1 MDFLRWLV
9 AHGRDSLEA
18 VGIIAGLGFTAA
30 SFREDTKSRRLTNLL
45 VLTGG
50 HREIWSRLIERREL
64 APVLDATV
72 DVRAAPPALPEE
84 VFINHLIQHLAAT
97 YRAIESGLLL
107 RPEQLQRDIRR
118 FFSLPIP
125 LAVWQQQR
133 LLLDEDF
140 ARLVEDCLG

>member
-9 AHGRDSLEA
+9 VHGRDSIEA
-18 VGIIAGLGFTAA
+18 VGIVAGLGFTAA

-45 VLTGG
+45 VLTGE

-64 APVLDATV
+64 ARVLDAAV
-72 DVRAAPPALPEE
+72 EVRSAPPTLAEE
-84 VFINHLIQHLAAT
+84 VFVNHLIQHLSAT
-97 YRAIESGLLL
+97 YRAIQSGLLL
-107 RPEQLQRDIRR
+107 RPEKVQRDIRR

-140 ARLVEDCLG
+140 ARFVEDCLG